1 MIGRVCARISTM
13 SPAAADSRERKCFM
27 ATGFYDNAARTISTA
42 RSISSRVTFNA
53 GNHMVFDTVKIY
65 RNFGCNVNQSHYVID
80 LVMQENTNSHSFI
93 LG

>member
-1 MIGRVCARISTM
+1 
-13 SPAAADSRERKCFM
+13 
-27 ATGFYDNAARTISTA
+27 
-42 RSISSRVTFNA
+42 
-53 GNHMVFDTVKIY
+53 MVFDTVKIY